1 MKNQAFNKKATYI
14 GFGAILLW
22 ASLAALVSLLGKMP
36 PFQMLAMS
44 FYIAFFI
51 GLIAAFFSQVN
62 LLKIA
67 KMPLK
72 IWILGIAGLFG
83 YHYLLFSAFKNAP
96 ILQVNLINYL
106 WPLLIVLF
114 SSFLPK
120 ALGGG
125 GLKYWHIIGALF
137 GFGGMVLIISS
148 GDVLF
153 SQNSSWLGL
162 ILAGA
167 AAIVWAG
174 YSVLCRLAA
183 HISTHAI
190 TIFCLVTAIASTFM
204 HLYFEQ
210 TIWPQ
215 GLIEWLAI
223 LALGIGPV
231 GGAFYLWDYGMKLGD
246 ISVLGAS
253 AYLTPLLSTFLLVIF
268 GISVASLS
276 LWIATVFITL
286 GALIAAKELIFMVN
300 KK

>member
-1 MKNQAFNKKATYI
+1 MKNQSTSKKATYI

-22 ASLAALVSLLGKMP
+22 AMLAVLVSLLGEIP

-62 LLKIA
+62 LIEIA

-72 IWILGIAGLFG
+72 VWALGVSGLFG
-83 YHYLLFSAFKNAP
+83 YHFLLFSAFKNAP
-96 ILQVNLINYL
+96 VLQVNLINYL

-120 ALGGG
+120 TLGGG

-148 GDVLF
+148 GDVSLL
-153 SQNSSWLGL
+153 QNSNWFGL
-162 ILAGA
+162 ILAWA
-167 AAIVWAG
+167 AAIVWAS
-174 YSVLCRLAA
+174 YSVLCRLVA
-183 HISTHAI
+183 HISSHAI
-190 TIFCLVTAIASTFM
+190 TLFCLVTAIASTFM

-210 TIWPQ
+210 TIFPQ
-215 GLIEWLAI
+215 DLIEWLAI
-223 LALGIGPV
+223 FALGVGPV
-231 GGAFYLWDYGMKLGD
+231 GGAFYLWDYGMKHGD
-246 ISVLGAS
+246 IAILGAS
-253 AYLTPLLSTFLLVIF
+253 AYLTPLLSTFMLVLF
-268 GISVASLS
+268 NISQPDFR
-276 LWIATVFITL
+276 LWIATIFITF
-286 GALIAAKELIFMVN
+286 GAVFAAKDVIFMVN